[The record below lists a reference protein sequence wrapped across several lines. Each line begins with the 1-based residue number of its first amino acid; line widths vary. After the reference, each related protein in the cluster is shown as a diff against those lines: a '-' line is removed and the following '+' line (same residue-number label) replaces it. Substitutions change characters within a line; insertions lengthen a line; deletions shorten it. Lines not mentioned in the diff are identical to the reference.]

1 MQSNL
6 DLLSPIISLH
16 YNHLSMD
23 ETQELQLV
31 NAVDLRI
38 TIAKED
44 KLGETIGVYLVPLL
58 TKLASKNVSVRQK
71 VVEMCQHINTRI
83 KNTTF
88 KLPVDALVKQFV
100 ESDSELIRN
109 FDLMYIEMGIA
120 RMGDDV
126 SIVGR

>member
-1 MQSNL
+1 
-6 DLLSPIISLH
+6 
-16 YNHLSMD
+16 MD
-23 ETQELQLV
+23 EKQELQLV

-38 TIAKED
+38 TMAKED
-44 KLGETIGVYLVPLL
+44 KLGETVGVYLVPLL

-88 KLPVDALVKQFV
+88 VLPVDALVKQFV
-100 ESDSELIRN
+100 ESDSELVRN

-126 SIVGR
+126 SIKGVTTSWLGGYEQPVWDLRIS